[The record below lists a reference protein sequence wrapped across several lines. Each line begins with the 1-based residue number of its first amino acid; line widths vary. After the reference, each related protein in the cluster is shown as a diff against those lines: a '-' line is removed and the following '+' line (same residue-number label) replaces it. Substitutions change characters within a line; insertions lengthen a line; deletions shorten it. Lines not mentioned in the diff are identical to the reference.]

1 MAYFSKET
9 QEKIFKILTGVLVVV
24 CCVMI
29 SVLLGVVEKQNTK
42 IKTLYQNL
50 HNVTVFE
57 VDKSESV
64 RIEKASPIGT
74 TTDGK
79 GIILVDSIGTMWI
92 LDNFFAESTDEFLI
106 ALNDNGT
113 KDLKDDEIVG
123 IWLALE

>member
-1 MAYFSKET
+1 MVYFSKET
-9 QEKIFKILTGVLVVV
+9 QEKIFKIITGVLVVV

-50 HNVTVFE
+50 DNVTVFE

-64 RIEKASPIGT
+64 RIEKASPIGV

-79 GIILVDSIGTMWI
+79 GVILVDSIGTMWI

>member
-1 MAYFSKET
+1 MVYFSKET
-9 QEKIFKILTGVLVVV
+9 QEKIFKIITRVLAVV

-42 IKTLYQNL
+42 IKTLCQNL
-50 HNVTVFE
+50 DNVTVFE
-57 VDKSESV
+57 VDENESV
-64 RIEKASPIGT
+64 RVEKVSPIGI

-79 GIILVDSIGTMWI
+79 GAILVDSIGTMWI

-123 IWLALE
+123 TYID

>member
-1 MAYFSKET
+1 MVYFSKET
-9 QEKIFKILTGVLVVV
+9 QEKIFKIITGVLVVV
-24 CCVMI
+24 YCVMI

-79 GIILVDSIGTMWI
+79 GVILVDSIGTTWI